1 MIHTEERSLT
11 ESPFKFIKIALL
23 YAGFYFFSV
32 LLFSRSLADNDLWG
46 YLSFGRIF
54 WEDAYFPFHDVFSYT
69 PTKPVWVYHEWLTG
83 VFFYFIYKWS
93 GPAGLQ
99 LLHYVI
105 ILLTIWLMYLT
116 ALKKGGAPVFASIA
130 LIPAMLLISFG
141 YVPVRAQ
148 IFTYLF
154 FILTLYILE
163 SANKGQRW
171 SVLWWLLPI
180 LVLWCNLHGGFV
192 AGLGLIFLYALGEGF
207 SGRKVV
213 PYIKIGIPATLVTLI
228 NPYGIQYW
236 VYTLQAITMPRP
248 EIDEWMS
255 IIAALKYHVQDV
267 PVLVFLFLS
276 LLCSVFL
283 IFRRERNLADL
294 LVIAVTIYLGCKS
307 IRHGVLFG
315 LVFGSYLPVVL
326 SEYWEAWRAKRI
338 FFTLPSWV
346 PQSIPVAL
354 LLFLYVGINPSLSL
368 TAVPSF
374 ALWTPSSHFPV
385 GAINWIKENR
395 VQGNILPH
403 FEWGEF
409 LIWTCYPAC
418 RVAMDG
424 RYETV
429 YEEQVYKEY
438 FDFLHGR
445 NKWDIFL
452 RKYAHEIVLIKPNT
466 RTHLLMLKEPSWR
479 VAYVD
484 QGCVLFLNKKLGDFG
499 GS

>member
-1 MIHTEERSLT
+1 
-11 ESPFKFIKIALL
+11 
-23 YAGFYFFSV
+23 
-32 LLFSRSLADNDLWG
+32 
-46 YLSFGRIF
+46 
-54 WEDAYFPFHDVFSYT
+54 
-69 PTKPVWVYHEWLTG
+69 
-83 VFFYFIYKWS
+83 
-93 GPAGLQ
+93 
-99 LLHYVI
+99 
-105 ILLTIWLMYLT
+105 
-116 ALKKGGAPVFASIA
+116 
-130 LIPAMLLISFG
+130 
-141 YVPVRAQ
+141 
-148 IFTYLF
+148 
-154 FILTLYILE
+154 
-163 SANKGQRW
+163 
-171 SVLWWLLPI
+171 
-180 LVLWCNLHGGFV
+180 V

-267 PVLVFLFLS
+267 PILVFLFLS